1 MNAYFGL
8 GKAKQGSEYIPRP
21 GEVFLYERD
30 HINEIWDTRI
40 GDGKTP
46 AKDLPPLAS
55 YDIYAR
61 VSKLEEEISLL
72 KKNYNETKL

>member
-1 MNAYFGL
+1 MNAYFGI

-21 GEVFLYERD
+21 GEVFLYEKD
-30 HINEIWDTRI
+30 PIEQIWDTRI

-55 YDIYAR
+55 YDIYER
-61 VSKLEEEISLL
+61 VRILEEKLAKLENDRRI
-72 KKNYNETKL
+72 